1 MLAEPELEPLLE
13 LGAALDPELEPV
25 LELEPEPVSE
35 LELEPDLE
43 PASEPKV
50 DPVYLEK
57 IPESVVGGK
66 VAKPNSW
73 PWQVKP
79 LVFPSSS
86 CK

>member
-13 LGAALDPELEPV
+13 VGAALDPELEPV
-25 LELEPEPVSE
+25 SE
-35 LELEPDLE
+35 LELEPV
-43 PASEPKV
+43 SEPKE

-57 IPESVVGGK
+57 RPESVVGGK

-79 LVFPSSS
+79 LVSPCSS